1 MVLPTSAEQLLENA
15 LPVCAFRVQMCGG
28 DSRQGAWT
36 FRGAATARH
45 HAVCR
50 SARARSSIGPPSR
63 RLASPCESQQRRVA
77 PVHRAA
83 CVPQTRS
90 ASWVE
95 YGYRKRERGECG
107 SAVLTAHQDLFQGP
121 MFAVLCAEARS
132 IRLGSVRLRRTN
144 VARGRRGAARRGP
157 APSLSWAR
165 RGHTGL
171 LRQRLSLRHRSVG
184 LLEARSQRR
193 LGDHR
198 DTTLAQL
205 LVAVVASASFVGV
218 RHRLRLRMI

>member
-132 IRLGSVRLRRTN
+132 IRPGSVRLRTSH
-144 VARGRRGAARRGP
+144 VAVAARRDAGRRP
-157 APSLSWAR
+157 HSRGRVGGIQACSGSGSHCGIDRSGFLKRARSADWEITETQHSLSCWSPSWPR
-165 RGHTGL
+165 R
-171 LRQRLSLRHRSVG
+171 
-184 LLEARSQRR
+184 
-193 LGDHR
+193 
-198 DTTLAQL
+198 
-205 LVAVVASASFVGV
+205 AS
-218 RHRLRLRMI
+218 